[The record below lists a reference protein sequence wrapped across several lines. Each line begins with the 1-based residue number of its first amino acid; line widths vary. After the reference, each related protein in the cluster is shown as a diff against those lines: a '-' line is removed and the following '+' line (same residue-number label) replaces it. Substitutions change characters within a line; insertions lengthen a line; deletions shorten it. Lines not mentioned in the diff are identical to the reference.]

1 MYHLNMS
8 SVQMKAVE
16 KALDAWALADAAV
29 LKATKG
35 NRSVLVA
42 HRDACA
48 DDVLKAQSALAAV
61 AV

>member
-1 MYHLNMS
+1 MS